1 MLLNNVVGIW
11 DVKPDLYLKFMLQSA
26 PKQVFFI
33 IKIEKFCAEAA
44 EPPTLAAAG
53 HSFLHLVCGASIF
66 APSAVTHSPSWKS
79 GYGTVC
85 Q

>member
-1 MLLNNVVGIW
+1 
-11 DVKPDLYLKFMLQSA
+11 MLQSA

-66 APSAVTHSPSWKS
+66 APSAVTHTPLVGSLATGLCVSNVSTIIYMLKHNI
-79 GYGTVC
+79 C
-85 Q
+85 KI